1 MNKLNENMPQNANP
15 MHVLFLTSNEI
26 IRATQRECKYQRRQD
41 TSAGL
46 VSCRNGV
53 RENAW
58 LVFRAATGIGASVR
72 VADTLSAGIARVR
85 RLQIADSEHVHADG
99 RERAHLLS
107 DAV

>member
-1 MNKLNENMPQNANP
+1 

-26 IRATQRECKYQRRQD
+26 IRATQRECKYQRGQD
-41 TSAGL
+41 SSAGL
-46 VSCRNGV
+46 VSCRDRIREDV
-53 RENAW
+53 R

-85 RLQIADSEHVHADG
+85 RLQIADSEHVHSDR

-107 DAV
+107 YTI